1 MNSEALAIGL
11 DYFVP
16 SRKGQFSIF
25 IDVLKQ
31 TTSDE
36 AKTSSLSL
44 LDQLLDYFSNVG
56 TLYRLL
62 MVILAS
68 YRSAHNLGL
77 TFSPPNFLVLRA
89 RQKTQK
95 KTS

>member
-1 MNSEALAIGL
+1 LAVGL

-16 SRKGQFSIF
+16 SRKGQFEIF

-36 AKTSSLSL
+36 VKTSSQFL
-44 LDQLLDYFSNVG
+44 LDQLLEYFSGVD

-62 MVILAS
+62 QV
-68 YRSAHNLGL
+68 RSGKTTSLL
-77 TFSPPNFLVLRA
+77 LRCCCRVVA
-89 RQKTQK
+89 VSFDRP
-95 KTS
+95 SCI

>member
-1 MNSEALAIGL
+1 MGGGGGGGSEALAVGL

-16 SRKGQFSIF
+16 SRKGQFEIF

-36 AKTSSLSL
+36 VKTSSQFL
-44 LDQLLDYFSNVG
+44 LDQLLDYFSSVG

-62 MVILAS
+62 RVPPTHPIPPHILLLLLLLLLLLP
-68 YRSAHNLGL
+68 RM
-77 TFSPPNFLVLRA
+77 
-89 RQKTQK
+89 
-95 KTS
+95 